1 MNGLKRA
8 LAVVF
13 LILFGAMMTLIFKGF
28 QNKALDERQEND
40 FFFEN
45 NRTQVICDVQIN
57 NLEGEEKVYEL
68 NLNIEKLEE
77 FENGTLYRIELEQ
90 PEVEDP
96 IDKIGMGRSYLGYY
110 YVTEDKIYLRPLYEY
125 NQTGGYTEETD
136 QAVIEVIQKDE
147 QSFLEEECLLVNCNE
162 EIDRIEDENGWYSY
176 VEVIGDTHI
185 YYLYN
190 SYTSG
195 TKEYRKIIWQKGK
208 GMVYYL
214 HGAGARKW
222 KWRFLCDK
230 RDLILNEVLKQAIF
244 VS

>member
-176 VEVIGDTHI
+176 VEVIGDPHI

-214 HGAGARKW
+214 HGAGARKM
-222 KWRFLCDK
+222 
-230 RDLILNEVLKQAIF
+230 EVEIF
-244 VS
+244 MR

>member
-40 FFFEN
+40 FFFEK

-77 FENGTLYRIELEQ
+77 FENGTLYRMELEQ

-125 NQTGGYTEETD
+125 NQTGGYNEETD

-214 HGAGARKW
+214 HGAGARKM
-222 KWRFLCDK
+222 
-230 RDLILNEVLKQAIF
+230 EVEIF
-244 VS
+244 MR

>member
-136 QAVIEVIQKDE
+136 QTVIEGIQKDE

-162 EIDRIEDENGWYSY
+162 EIDRIADENGWYSY

-214 HGAGARKW
+214 HGAGARKM
-222 KWRFLCDK
+222 
-230 RDLILNEVLKQAIF
+230 EVEIF
-244 VS
+244 MR

>member
-1 MNGLKRA
+1 MIKNIIKNKLCI
-8 LAVVF
+8 F
-13 LILFGAMMTLIFKGF
+13 LILMICGVILVLLFLFTGREKESA
-28 QNKALDERQEND
+28 END

-77 FENGTLYRIELEQ
+77 FENGTLYRMELEQ

-136 QAVIEVIQKDE
+136 QAVIEGIQKDE

-162 EIDRIEDENGWYSY
+162 EIDRIADENGWYSY

-214 HGAGARKW
+214 HGAGARKM
-222 KWRFLCDK
+222 
-230 RDLILNEVLKQAIF
+230 EVEIF
-244 VS
+244 MR

>member
-214 HGAGARKW
+214 HGAGARKM
-222 KWRFLCDK
+222 
-230 RDLILNEVLKQAIF
+230 EVEIF
-244 VS
+244 MR

>member
-13 LILFGAMMTLIFKGF
+13 LILFGAMIALFFKES

-214 HGAGARKW
+214 HGAGARKM
-222 KWRFLCDK
+222 
-230 RDLILNEVLKQAIF
+230 EVEIF
-244 VS
+244 MR